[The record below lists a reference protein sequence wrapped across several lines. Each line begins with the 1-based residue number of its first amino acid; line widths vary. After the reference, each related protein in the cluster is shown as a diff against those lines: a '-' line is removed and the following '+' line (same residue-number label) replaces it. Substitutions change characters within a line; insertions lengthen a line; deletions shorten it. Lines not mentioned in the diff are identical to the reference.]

1 MDGQN
6 VQHLMGKCY
15 IHMMISVEVTLV
27 EIGGWMA
34 EEDVDEFH
42 NSLIPGNKKV
52 ETAKGILAKRG
63 ASTSLHQPGRTS
75 KPSAGIVEILA
86 TLKPS
91 VGRRRMTQLPHPG
104 SKQTM
109 LRWLA

>member
-1 MDGQN
+1 MFGFDYMRIFCIGRGWY
-6 VQHLMGKCY
+6 GKENKMQ
-15 IHMMISVEVTLV
+15 II
-27 EIGGWMA
+27 IIRRGGMA
-34 EEDVDEFH
+34 EEEVDEVH
-42 NSLIPGNKKV
+42 NSLIPGSKKV
-52 ETAKGILAKRG
+52 ETAKGIPAKRG

-75 KPSAGIVEILA
+75 KPSAGIVESLA

-109 LRWLA
+109 L